1 MNKLLS
7 VAVIIILPAG
17 GLFSSLYVFLFYLFL
32 KIFSC
37 SEQSAVGLL
46 VRVASQSLGIAAV
59 CSALCSLKFQPKPVG
74 KKHPHMSVSP
84 LPARFP
90 GNSGAPVGGG
100 SWPQKSPHPV

>member
-7 VAVIIILPAG
+7 VAVIIMLPAG
-17 GLFSSLYVFLFYLFL
+17 GLFSSPVLYVFLFYLFL

-46 VRVASQSLGIAAV
+46 VRVAGQSLGIAAV
-59 CSALCSLKFQPKPVG
+59 CALLKFQPKPVG

-84 LPARFP
+84 LPLRSP
-90 GNSGAPVGGG
+90 GNRGAPVGGG